1 MNVVRIF
8 ALHIDDGVV
17 GAESGQGVDV
27 GVGVVTQEEA
37 IVEPKDTLCTEVIE
51 EPTLER

>member
-1 MNVVRIF
+1 MDVVGVLT
-8 ALHIDDGVV
+8 LHIDDSVV

-37 IVEPKDTLCTEVIE
+37 IVEPKDTLCAKVVE